1 MGIKRNQGSVNWVE
15 GEAGDTI
22 NTSEVFEVLVCCSF
36 YVMVEEDCAFNAFDF
51 DGFELNV
58 DDSED
63 FKLGNK
69 ENSKRFGS
77 PLPENAI
84 VRAICERVASCKNTK
99 GNALGS
105 QCFSVVVRCS

>member
-1 MGIKRNQGSVNWVE
+1 MGIKGNQGSVYWVE
-15 GEAGDTI
+15 DEARDTI
-22 NTSEVFEVLVCCSF
+22 NTSEVSKVLVCCSF
-36 YVMVEEDCAFNAFDF
+36 YIMAEEDWAFNAFDF
-51 DGFELNV
+51 DGFEPNI

-69 ENSKRFGS
+69 EYSKRFGS

-105 QCFSVVVRCS
+105 PCFSVVVRCS